1 MEGEGEFSASATDRP
16 RPAVLELAEEDL
28 VREWITHFGLD
39 HARERPRT
47 HHRIEPLLRQVGPR
61 FRRQRDGAAPLRQLG
76 LELQDEL
83 VAARVPPVGCDAL
96 CADYR
101 LAAVRVLS

>member
-61 FRRQRDGAAPLRQLG
+61 FRRQRDGDAPLRELG
-76 LELQDEL
+76 LELEAEL
-83 VAARVPPVGCDAL
+83 VGDRLPPPPVEAL
-96 CADYR
+96 QADHPPQP
-101 LAAVRVLS
+101 LP